1 MIKEWKSGR
10 WPRKNSIKLWFD
22 TYKDYYNFDNR
33 VVKVEEIYDN
43 VDFTKPYMDI
53 SAPAFKMED
62 LEGDTLSKVIIDN
75 ILNRKEKIQITAEVM
90 DIVNNMFQFKP
101 NYGSFFWHGDIQL
114 KNFILQPDFKV
125 RLVDPDS
132 FIHINFDDPS
142 HADFEMGKVINS
154 FYRLKGALTN
164 D

>member
-33 VVKVEEIYDN
+33 VVKVEEIYED
-43 VDFTKPYMDI
+43 
-53 SAPAFKMED
+53 SFKMED

-75 ILNRKEKIQITAEVM
+75 ILNRKEKIQLTAEVM

>member
-33 VVKVEEIYDN
+33 VVKVEEIYED
-43 VDFTKPYMDI
+43 
-53 SAPAFKMED
+53 SFKMED

-142 HADFEMGKVINS
+142 HADFEIGKVINS

>member
-1 MIKEWKSGR
+1 MDLSDEGMIKEWKSGR

-33 VVKVEEIYDN
+33 VVKVEEIYED
-43 VDFTKPYMDI
+43 
-53 SAPAFKMED
+53 SFKMED

>member
-33 VVKVEEIYDN
+33 VVKVEEIYED
-43 VDFTKPYMDI
+43 
-53 SAPAFKMED
+53 SFKMED
-62 LEGDTLSKVIIDN
+62 LKGDTLSKVIIDN

>member
-33 VVKVEEIYDN
+33 VVKVEEIYED
-43 VDFTKPYMDI
+43 
-53 SAPAFKMED
+53 SFKMED

-154 FYRLKGALTN
+154 FYRLKGALAN

>member
-33 VVKVEEIYDN
+33 VVKVEEIYED
-43 VDFTKPYMDI
+43 
-53 SAPAFKMED
+53 SFKMED

-75 ILNRKEKIQITAEVM
+75 ILDRKEKIQITAEVM

>member
-33 VVKVEEIYDN
+33 VVKVEEIYED
-43 VDFTKPYMDI
+43 
-53 SAPAFKMED
+53 SFKMED

>member
-33 VVKVEEIYDN
+33 VVKVEEIYED
-43 VDFTKPYMDI
+43 
-53 SAPAFKMED
+53 SFKMKD
-62 LEGDTLSKVIIDN
+62 LEGDTLSKIIIDN